1 LKKFGITHIVNTAAD
16 VCESSF
22 PDEIQYLTYY
32 LKDTKTESI
41 SSVFH
46 RTLEW
51 IEAAIVKG
59 GTVLVHCREGVS
71 RSSTIVIAYLIWKQS
86 LPFEQAYEL
95 VRSIRMICNPNAG
108 FTCQLIL
115 FGKRLGTSGPEAKD
129 AEVFRLA
136 PHNPNAPL
144 LLLLPVEL
152 QPGLTVIDPRFA
164 YVAQRGTSLAVLLG
178 REMPD
183 RAAALEA
190 IEEHRQAYE
199 RVERRSY
206 ASLQLIEQEDA
217 QKFWGIVD
225 CKPFPVRS
233 VAKFD
238 SDFELLKPKAPP
250 VGEETSNGTHA
261 VDAEPQLY
269 MFPEMEDPL
278 DMFDSDDLDAAKVFV
293 LFVPDGSRAHVWI
306 GSDFTGG
313 LSEDELMQVGASLLQ
328 RLGCRGKVEL
338 EYDGEESER
347 FWEAF
352 QNG

>member
-1 LKKFGITHIVNTAAD
+1 
-16 VCESSF
+16 
-22 PDEIQYLTYY
+22 LTYY

-51 IEAAIVKG
+51 IEDAIVKG

-95 VRSIRMICNPNAG
+95 VRSMRMICNPNAG

-115 FGKRLGTSGPEAKD
+115 FGKRLGTSGPEAKE

-136 PHNPNAPL
+136 PHNPNAPF
-144 LLLLPVEL
+144 LLLLPVES

-164 YVAQRGTSLAVLLG
+164 YVAQRGTNLVVLLG
-178 REMPD
+178 RDIPD

-190 IEEHRQAYE
+190 IEEHRQCCE
-199 RVERRSY
+199 RVERRNY
-206 ASLQLIEQEDA
+206 ASLQLVEQEDA
-217 QKFWGIVD
+217 QKFWAIVD
-225 CKPFPVRS
+225 CKPFPVKA

-238 SDFELLKPKAPP
+238 PEYELLKPQKPP
-250 VGEETSNGTHA
+250 VGEPTANGTLD
-261 VDAEPQLY
+261 VGAEPQLY
-269 MFPEMEDPL
+269 QFPEMEEPL
-278 DMFDSDDLDAAKVFV
+278 GMFDSDDLDAAKVFV
-293 LFVPDGSRAHVWI
+293 LYVPDGSRAHVWI
-306 GSDFTGG
+306 GSEFTGG
-313 LSEDELMQVGASLLQ
+313 LSEDELVQVGESLLQ
-328 RLGCRGKVEL
+328 RLGSPGKVEL
-338 EYDGEESER
+338 EYDGDESER

-352 QNG
+352 ENG